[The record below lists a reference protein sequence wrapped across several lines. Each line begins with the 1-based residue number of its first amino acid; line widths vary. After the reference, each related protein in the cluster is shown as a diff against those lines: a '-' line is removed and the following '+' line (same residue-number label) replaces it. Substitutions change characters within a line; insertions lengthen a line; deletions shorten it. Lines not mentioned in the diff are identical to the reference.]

1 MGEVHS
7 LRWSW
12 LAELDRKYPAR
23 PPSPISALTTP
34 VSSGSPP
41 TPSASSPP
49 GRRPLP
55 THYRWTA
62 RELFIVGRRFKILLP
77 RPPSRRLHLSRTW
90 RVTRQSDL
98 SCTFRAADNPLD
110 RPRHLTWER
119 LEEELA
125 RDRVRWHSSIPGP
138 DRYRV

>member
-12 LAELDRKYPAR
+12 LAELDRKYPGPPASPTSR
-23 PPSPISALTTP
+23 PTTP
-34 VSSGSPP
+34 ASSGLLP
-41 TPSASSPP
+41 TPSASLPAGS
-49 GRRPLP
+49 RPLP
-55 THYRWTA
+55 PRFTWTA
-62 RELFIVGRRFKILLP
+62 RELFIVGRRFKLLLP
-77 RPPSRRLHLSRTW
+77 RPPNHRLSLSRTW
-90 RVTRQSDL
+90 LVTKQSVL
-98 SCTFRAADNPLD
+98 SCSFRDAANPQD

-125 RDRVRWHSSIPGP
+125 RDRVRWHSSVPGP